1 MGEIYKQ
8 PPSGGITW
16 RETMRIYIVG
26 MNDGVRL
33 IRATNRQQAVSHVAR
48 QIIVAKVATQDELVK
63 HITAGVAVENYKAPD
78 QQELDL
84 GE

>member
-1 MGEIYKQ
+1 
-8 PPSGGITW
+8 
-16 RETMRIYIVG
+16 MRIYIVG

-33 IRATNRQQAVSHVAR
+33 VRATSRQQALSHVAR
-48 QIIVAKVATQDELVK
+48 QLIVAKVATQDELVQ
-63 HITAGVAVENYKAPD
+63 HITAGVVVENYKAPD

>member
-1 MGEIYKQ
+1 
-8 PPSGGITW
+8 
-16 RETMRIYIVG
+16 MRIYIVG

-48 QIIVAKVATQDELVK
+48 QLIVAKVATQDELVK
-63 HITAGVAVENYKAPD
+63 HITDGVAVENYKAPD

>member
-1 MGEIYKQ
+1 
-8 PPSGGITW
+8 
-16 RETMRIYIVG
+16 MRIYIVG

-33 IRATNRQQAVSHVAR
+33 VRATNRQQAVSHVAR

-63 HITAGVAVENYKAPD
+63 HITDGVAVESYKTPD

>member
-1 MGEIYKQ
+1 MKFINSPLQ
-8 PPSGGITW
+8 GGITW
-16 RETMRIYIVG
+16 RETMRIY
-26 MNDGVRL
+26 
-33 IRATNRQQAVSHVAR
+33 
-48 QIIVAKVATQDELVK
+48 IVAKVATQDELVK